1 MVESLA
7 VAIRLGFLFKCQS
20 WGADNTWFVKVAKQ
34 VLHYIFTFASHK
46 FNAAPNIIKNS
57 MAFNASHKHCAR
69 FRVFNEV
76 LYAVTAC
83 NRAGAA

>member
-1 MVESLA
+1 MVESLE
-7 VAIRLGFLFKCQS
+7 VAIRLGFVFKCKS
-20 WGADNTWFVKVAKQ
+20 WRADNTWFVKVAKQ
-34 VLHYIFTFASHK
+34 VLHQLVIFASNK
-46 FNAAPNIIKNS
+46 FNSTPNIIKNS